1 MLSLTRGRHAPIL
14 RLGLTLKGNP
24 GDLLVATRH
33 AVGHTR
39 RQPGGTRFER
49 TMNIINT
56 TLGALRSAI
65 ARANA
70 AEISSDERYLSES
83 ADLGDLEHRMREL
96 DHLRRPMFVPAL
108 NIYPAGS
115 GR

>member
-1 MLSLTRGRHAPIL
+1 
-14 RLGLTLKGNP
+14 
-24 GDLLVATRH
+24 
-33 AVGHTR
+33 
-39 RQPGGTRFER
+39 
-49 TMNIINT
+49 MNIINT
-56 TLGALRSAI
+56 TLGALRAAY
-65 ARANA
+65 ARAQA
-70 AEISSDERYLSES
+70 VEISADERYLSES